1 MAISDPYMDYL
12 HVKQRLLEEYR
23 EHGNNFI
30 IAFDFDDTVLDTHH
44 NGWEYNKVL
53 ALLCAWQEHAEL
65 ICWTAS
71 KEERYP
77 DITQYLESWGLY
89 GVAINENA
97 PWIEERGR
105 KIYANAYLDDRAG
118 LEIIYRALKEIFEE
132 EVVNEGKTKECF

>member
-30 IAFDFDDTVLDTHH
+30 IAFDFDDTVFDTHH
-44 NGWEYNKVL
+44 HDWKYNKIL
-53 ALLCAWQEHAEL
+53 DLLEKWNNHAYL

-71 KEERYP
+71 REDRYP
-77 DITQYLESWGLY
+77 EIRAHLMYYDVYPD
-89 GVAINENA
+89 AINANA

-118 LEIIYRALKEIFEE
+118 LEIIYRALNEIYEE
-132 EVVNEGKTKECF
+132 EIITHVN